1 MANLYEHFGAKM
13 HVTAAEPFLPD
24 ILSDRLESL
33 AFELPPAAGR
43 FVGGLAPEVRLA
55 IGELV
60 RSMDCHYSNLIE
72 GDDTHPHDI
81 DRALVADYSAKPKQ
95 RALQLEA

>member
-1 MANLYEHFGAKM
+1 M

-33 AFELPPAAGR
+33 AIELPMAAGH
-43 FVGGLAPEVRLA
+43 FVGRWAPHVRLA

-60 RSMDCHYSNLIE
+60 RSMNCYYSNLIE
-72 GDDTHPHDI
+72 GHDTHPHDI
-81 DRALVADYSAKPKQ
+81 DRALVADYSSRPAK
-95 RALQLEA
+95 RALQLEARAHI